1 MYRYWSLSFDKCTV
15 FMYYVNIKDTGWR
28 VYGNSLHYLCNF
40 SVNLNV
46 SQNKIFILKDAK
58 LWLWVVE
65 EVWHVEG
72 QCREVQ
78 ADHWSLFSISYWKGK
93 GACTELIKWKSWL
106 KAQLFRKLRSWH
118 LVPSLHGKY
127 MGKQWKQCQTL
138 FSWAPK
144 SLQMVIAAMKLKDTY
159 SLEGK
164 LWPT

>member
-138 FSWAPK
+138 FFWAPK